1 MLDPNRRVELAGEL
15 YKAMERV
22 WDRGLLSFATPRSL
36 GFSVLRKDDFLAF
49 ASRLYDDAPGDV
61 RFAFVVLAGEQGED
75 DATVFTLSDFFFG
88 GRVVSH
94 YLLGALSYYVNQALS
109 FFLSH
114 AFPEKVGCYS
124 CPYLWDCAHM
134 STFLSIHGLAAGVQL
149 ATLRRSGGE
158 LDSHV
163 DALPYVLEYLRYR
176 RGVLDKYIGFVESI
190 LKGLGRGENR
200 EGTDQR

>member
-1 MLDPNRRVELAGEL
+1 MLDPNRRVELAGKL

-22 WDRGLLSFATPRSL
+22 ANRGWLSFAAPHSL
-36 GFSVLRKDDFLAF
+36 GFPVLPKDALIDFV
-49 ASRLYDDAPGDV
+49 SDLYDHAPGDV
-61 RFAFVVLAGEQGED
+61 RFAFVVLVGEQGED
-75 DATVFTLSDFFFG
+75 DVTAFTLSDVFFN

-94 YLLGALSYYVNQALS
+94 YVLGALSYYLNQAIS
-109 FFLSH
+109 FFLSK

-134 STFLSIHGLAAGVQL
+134 STFLSIHGLAAGIQV
-149 ATLRRSGGE
+149 ATFKQSDGE
-158 LDSHV
+158 LDNYV

-176 RGVLDKYIGFVESI
+176 RGVLDRYIGFVEGI
-190 LKGLGRGENR
+190 IEGLGRGENR